1 MAAPELSRE
10 ERVLGDGLALLQ
22 QQAPAALRPN
32 VQPRGYADRQLA
44 ALCPASAKA
53 VAAALRKSA
62 KRTRACGMCGAA
74 GRAIAPDA
82 DGGLPRD
89 AVEWLVENYGAPGA
103 EEEGGEPPP
112 LVLTPRW
119 RLDLAARAL
128 VLDGAPFACPCCAIA
143 VRPELLFELADSANA
158 SGGGGSP
165 AAAAVDAAVAHFDA
179 QRRSGGGRLSLQ
191 DAAALAHTLQIM
203 GGALPKLSVRIK
215 SAAGEEVA
223 LSSSKPLAQ
232 IEELL
237 AGKAVKKKKARPS
250 ESPAAPSAKKKKKS
264 RKSKRASE
272 MPPAEAAPEK
282 TPKQKKQKKQKKEK
296 SKKNRTLTQ

>member
-22 QQAPAALRPN
+22 QQAPEALRPN

-62 KRTRACGMCGAA
+62 KRTRACGLCGVA

-128 VLDGAPFACPCCAIA
+128 VLDSAPFACPCCAIA

-165 AAAAVDAAVAHFDA
+165 AAAALDAAVAHFDA
-179 QRRSGGGRLSLQ
+179 QRRAGGGRLSLQ

-215 SAAGEEVA
+215 SAAGEEAA
-223 LSSSKPLAQ
+223 LSSKPLAQ

-250 ESPAAPSAKKKKKS
+250 ESPAVPSAKKKKKS

-272 MPPAEAAPEK
+272 TPQAEAAAEK

-296 SKKNRTLTQ
+296 GKKKRTLTQ